1 MNNQPDRL
9 ALEAIYNSTDGDNWL
24 ANDNWLT
31 DAPLAEWHGVT
42 VDANGRVFELD
53 LEENL
58 LSGRLSPGLGGLT
71 KLVVLSLA
79 VNSLSGRIPRELGSL
94 TNLARLG
101 LSYNK
106 LSGGIPPQLGNLAN
120 LTSLDLSS
128 GRSAGP
134 DRRHQ
139 IHHHVRG

>member
-42 VDANGRVFELD
+42 VDADGRVFELD

-58 LSGRLSPGLGGLT
+58 LSGRLSP
-71 KLVVLSLA
+71 
-79 VNSLSGRIPRELGSL
+79 ELGSL
-94 TNLARLG
+94 TNLARLD

-128 GRSAGP
+128 GRRAGP